1 MAKNR
6 FTDEKKIKYFVGSL
20 KVLGALG
27 FVALNSFLFYNYA
40 TANQAGRK
48 RAE

>member
-6 FTDEKKIKYFVGSL
+6 FTDDQKIKYFLRSL
-20 KVLGALG
+20 KVLGAVA
-27 FVALNSFLFYNYA
+27 FVGLNGFLFYNYV